1 MPPRG
6 KSLDEMTS
14 SRSKPHRCCPCRA
27 SRVRIEY
34 AAEQGAPNN
43 TKPHKSTYGRK
54 RMGRRN
60 LLLFGAV
67 LAIVAS
73 PAAAQ
78 VKIGVLSDMN
88 SLYADIT
95 GKGTGAAA
103 RMAVEDFGP
112 VLGKPVEIV
121 TADHQ
126 NKADVAVNIARNWY
140 DNEGVDM
147 ITDGGSSAVA
157 LAVEEISRQKQKL
170 VLFNG
175 PASSDITGKNCSPYA
190 AHWNYD
196 TYALSHVTGSA
207 IVKSGGKSWFF
218 IGADYAFGHALER
231 DTAEVVE
238 AEGGKVLGAVYA
250 PINTSDF
257 SSFLLQA
264 QASKS
269 EIVGLANAGGDA
281 TNAIKQGAEFGITR
295 GGQKFAALLMFI
307 TDVHA
312 LGLKTAQ
319 GLQFTTAF
327 YWDQNDETRAFS
339 QRFIKEIGHMPT
351 MVQAGVYSATLHYL
365 KAVKALGSKDP
376 LKVMEK
382 MRETPINDFMT
393 HNGQLRIDG
402 RVLRDMYLVQVK
414 KPEESKGPWDYATI
428 VQTVPGD
435 KAYRPLDKGGC
446 PLVDAAKNVSQAK

>member
-1 MPPRG
+1 
-6 KSLDEMTS
+6 
-14 SRSKPHRCCPCRA
+14 
-27 SRVRIEY
+27 
-34 AAEQGAPNN
+34 
-43 TKPHKSTYGRK
+43 
-54 RMGRRN
+54 MGRRD
-60 LLLFGAV
+60 LLLSAV
-67 LAIVAS
+67 LLALAAT

-95 GKGTGAAA
+95 GKGTGVAA

-126 NKADVAVNIARNWY
+126 NKADVATNIARNWY

-175 PASSDITGKNCSPYA
+175 PASSDITGKSCSPYA

-207 IVKSGGKSWFF
+207 IVKSGGKSWYF
-218 IGADYAFGHALER
+218 IGADYAFGHALQR

-269 EIVGLANAGGDA
+269 EIVGLANAGNDA
-281 TNAIKQGAEFGITR
+281 TNAIKQGAEFGIVR

-307 TDVHA
+307 TDVHG
-312 LGLKTAQ
+312 LGLKAAQ

-339 QRFIKEIGHMPT
+339 QRFIKDVGHMPT
-351 MVQAGVYSATLHYL
+351 MVQAGVYSATMHYL
-365 KAVKALGSKDP
+365 KAIKALGSKEP

-414 KPEESKGPWDYATI
+414 KPEESKGPWDYLSI
-428 VQTVPGD
+428 VRTVPGE

-446 PLVDAAKNVSQAK
+446 PLVEAANKNISQAK

>member
-1 MPPRG
+1 M
-6 KSLDEMTS
+6 
-14 SRSKPHRCCPCRA
+14 SRTNLA
-27 SRVRIEY
+27 LLVALLT
-34 AAEQGAPNN
+34 AAA
-43 TKPHKSTYGRK
+43 T
-54 RMGRRN
+54 
-60 LLLFGAV
+60 
-67 LAIVAS
+67 

-95 GKGTGAAA
+95 GKGTGVAA

-126 NKADVAVNIARNWY
+126 NKADVATNIARNWY

-157 LAVEEISRQKQKL
+157 LAVEEVSRQKQKL

-231 DTAEVVE
+231 DTAEVVK
-238 AEGGKVLGAVYA
+238 ATGGKVLGSVNI
-250 PINTSDF
+250 PLNTPDF

-264 QASKS
+264 QSSKAK
-269 EIVGLANAGGDA
+269 IIGLANAGGD
-281 TNAIKQGAEFGITR
+281 TINAIKQAAEFGLVE
-295 GGQKFAALLMFI
+295 GGQKMAGLLVFI
-307 TDVHA
+307 SDIHS
-312 LGLKTAQ
+312 LGLATAQ
-319 GLQFTTAF
+319 GLTITTAF
-327 YWDQNDETRAFS
+327 YWDLNDKTRAFGA
-339 QRFIKEIGHMPT
+339 RFAKRNGGKYPS
-351 MVQAGVYSATLHYL
+351 MVQAGVYAETLHYL
-365 KAVKALGSKDP
+365 EAVKKVGSAADGGKVVAAMKGVEYDDALFGKTV
-376 LKVMEK
+376 L
-382 MRETPINDFMT
+382 RE
-393 HNGQLRIDG
+393 DG
-402 RVLRDMYLVQVK
+402 RAVHNMYLVEVK
-414 KPEESKGPWDYATI
+414 KPSESKSPYDVYKILATI
-428 VQTVPGD
+428 PADQ
-435 KAYRPLDKGGC
+435 AFRPLADEKGAC
-446 PLVDAAKNVSQAK
+446 ALVK

>member
-1 MPPRG
+1 MR
-6 KSLDEMTS
+6 LTNL
-14 SRSKPHRCCPCRA
+14 A
-27 SRVRIEY
+27 L
-34 AAEQGAPNN
+34 AAITLGVCA
-43 TKPHKSTYGRK
+43 T
-54 RMGRRN
+54 
-60 LLLFGAV
+60 
-67 LAIVAS
+67 

-95 GKGTGAAA
+95 GKGTGVAA
-103 RMAVEDFGP
+103 RMAAEDFGP

-126 NKADVAVNIARNWY
+126 NKADIASGIARVWY
-140 DNEGVDM
+140 DTEGVDM

-157 LAVEEISRQKQKL
+157 LAVEDVSRQKQKL

-196 TYALSHVTGSA
+196 TYALSTVTGSA
-207 IVKSGGKSWFF
+207 VVAQGGKSWFF

-231 DTAEVVE
+231 DTAAVVE
-238 AEGGKVLGAVYA
+238 KNGGKVLGAVYA
-250 PINTSDF
+250 PLNTADF

-264 QASKS
+264 QASKAD
-269 EIVGLANAGGDA
+269 IIGLANAGGDT
-281 TNAIKQGAEFGITR
+281 TNAIKQGTEFGITK

-312 LGLKTAQ
+312 LGLNAAQ

-327 YWDQNDETRAFS
+327 YWDKDDQTRAFS
-339 QRFIKEIGHMPT
+339 QRFIKQVGHMPT

-365 KAVKALGSKDP
+365 KAVKALGNKDP

-393 HNGQLRIDG
+393 HDGKLRIDG
-402 RVLRDMYLVQVK
+402 RVLRDMYLVEVK
-414 KPEESKGPWDYATI
+414 KPEESKGPWDYLKI
-428 VQTVPGD
+428 VETVPGD
-435 KAYRPLDKGGC
+435 KAYRPLGDGGC
-446 PLVDAAKNVSQAK
+446 PLVTAAKQ

>member
-1 MPPRG
+1 
-6 KSLDEMTS
+6 
-14 SRSKPHRCCPCRA
+14 
-27 SRVRIEY
+27 
-34 AAEQGAPNN
+34 
-43 TKPHKSTYGRK
+43 
-54 RMGRRN
+54 MGRRD
-60 LLLFGAV
+60 LLLSAV
-67 LAIVAS
+67 LLTLAAT

-95 GKGTGAAA
+95 GKGTGVAA

-126 NKADVAVNIARNWY
+126 NKADVATNIARNWY

-175 PASSDITGKNCSPYA
+175 PASSDITGKSCSPYA

-207 IVKSGGKSWFF
+207 IVKSGGKSWYF
-218 IGADYAFGHALER
+218 IGADYAFGHALQR

-269 EIVGLANAGGDA
+269 EIVGLANAGNDA
-281 TNAIKQGAEFGITR
+281 TNAIKQGAEFGIVR

-307 TDVHA
+307 TDVHG
-312 LGLKTAQ
+312 LGLKAAQ

-339 QRFIKEIGHMPT
+339 QRFIKDVGHMPT
-351 MVQAGVYSATLHYL
+351 MVQAGVYSATMHYL
-365 KAVKALGSKDP
+365 KAIKALGSKEP

-414 KPEESKGPWDYATI
+414 KPEESKGPWDYLSI
-428 VQTVPGD
+428 VRTVPGE

-446 PLVDAAKNVSQAK
+446 PLVEAANKNISQAK

>member
-1 MPPRG
+1 MADHNEHEG
-6 KSLDEMTS
+6 KKQM
-14 SRSKPHRCCPCRA
+14 R
-27 SRVRIEY
+27 
-34 AAEQGAPNN
+34 
-43 TKPHKSTYGRK
+43 
-54 RMGRRN
+54 RRN
-60 LLLFGAV
+60 WLLLAALL
-67 LAIVAS
+67 LASAAPAS
-73 PAAAQ
+73 AQ

-95 GKGTGAAA
+95 GKGTGVAA
-103 RMAVEDFGP
+103 RMAAQDFGP

-126 NKADVAVNIARNWY
+126 NKADVATNIARNWY

-157 LAVEEISRQKQKL
+157 LAVEDLSRQKQKL

-231 DTAEVVE
+231 DTAAVVE

-269 EIVGLANAGGDA
+269 NIIGLANAGGDT
-281 TNAIKQGAEFGITR
+281 TNSIKQGSEFGITQ

-307 TDVHA
+307 TDIHA
-312 LGLKTAQ
+312 LGLKAAQ

-327 YWDQNDETRAFS
+327 YWDQNAETRAFS
-339 QRFIKEIGHMPT
+339 QRFIKEVGHMPT
-351 MVQAGVYSATLHYL
+351 MVQAGVYSATIHYL
-365 KAVKALGSKDP
+365 KAVKALGNKDP

-402 RVLRDMYLVQVK
+402 RVLRDMYLLEVK
-414 KPEESKGPWDYATI
+414 KPEDSKGPWDYAKI
-428 VQTVPGD
+428 IQTVAGD
-435 KAYRPLDKGGC
+435 KAFRPLDKGGC
-446 PLVDAAKNVSQAK
+446 PLVQASKGVTQK

>member
-1 MPPRG
+1 
-6 KSLDEMTS
+6 
-14 SRSKPHRCCPCRA
+14 
-27 SRVRIEY
+27 
-34 AAEQGAPNN
+34 
-43 TKPHKSTYGRK
+43 
-54 RMGRRN
+54 MGRRK
-60 LLLFGAV
+60 LLL
-67 LAIVAS
+67 LAAMLAAATS
-73 PAAAQ
+73 PAVAQ

-95 GKGTGAAA
+95 GKGTGVAA
-103 RMAVEDFGP
+103 RMAAEDFGP
-112 VLGKPVEIV
+112 VLGKPVEVV

-126 NKADVAVNIARNWY
+126 NKPDVATNIVRNWY

-157 LAVEEISRQKQKL
+157 LAVEEVSRQKQKL

-231 DTAEVVE
+231 DTAAVVE
-238 AEGGKVLGAVYA
+238 QEGGKVDGAVYA

-269 EIVGLANAGGDA
+269 QIIGLANAGGDT
-281 TNAIKQGAEFGITR
+281 TNSIKQGREFGILK
-295 GGQKFAALLMFI
+295 GGQKFAALLFFI

-312 LGLKTAQ
+312 LGLDAAQ

-327 YWDQNDETRAFS
+327 YWDQNDETRKFS
-339 QRFIKEIGHMPT
+339 QRFIRRSGT
-351 MVQAGVYSATLHYL
+351 C
-365 KAVKALGSKDP
+365 
-376 LKVMEK
+376 
-382 MRETPINDFMT
+382 R
-393 HNGQLRIDG
+393 
-402 RVLRDMYLVQVK
+402 
-414 KPEESKGPWDYATI
+414 PWC
-428 VQTVPGD
+428 
-435 KAYRPLDKGGC
+435 RPASTARPC
-446 PLVDAAKNVSQAK
+446 II

>member
-1 MPPRG
+1 MR
-6 KSLDEMTS
+6 
-14 SRSKPHRCCPCRA
+14 
-27 SRVRIEY
+27 
-34 AAEQGAPNN
+34 
-43 TKPHKSTYGRK
+43 
-54 RMGRRN
+54 RRN
-60 LLLFGAV
+60 LVLLAAMLAAV
-67 LAIVAS
+67 AT

-95 GKGTGAAA
+95 GKGTGVAA
-103 RMAVEDFGP
+103 RMAAEDFGP

-126 NKADVAVNIARNWY
+126 NKADVATNIVRNWY

-157 LAVEEISRQKQKL
+157 LAVEEVSRQKQKL
-170 VLFNG
+170 ELFNG
-175 PASSDITGKNCSPYA
+175 PASSDITGKNCSAYA

-207 IVKSGGKSWFF
+207 VVKAGGKSWFF

-231 DTAEVVE
+231 DTAQVVE
-238 AEGGKVLGAVYA
+238 SEGGKVLGAVYA

-264 QASKS
+264 QASKAD
-269 EIVGLANAGGDA
+269 IVGLANAGGDT
-281 TNAIKQGAEFGITR
+281 TNSIKQGAEFGITR

-307 TDVHA
+307 TDVNA
-312 LGLKTAQ
+312 LGLKAAQ

-339 QRFIKEIGHMPT
+339 QRFIKEVGHMPT
-351 MVQAGVYSATLHYL
+351 MVQAGGYSATMHYL
-365 KAVKALGSKDP
+365 KAIKALGNKDP
-376 LKVMEK
+376 LAVMAK
-382 MRETPINDFMT
+382 MREMPINDFMT
-393 HNGQLRIDG
+393 HNGRLRIDG
-402 RVLRDMYLVQVK
+402 RVVRDMYLVEVK
-414 KPEESKGPWDYATI
+414 KPEESKGPWDYLKI
-428 VQTVPGD
+428 INTVPGD
-435 KAYRPLDKGGC
+435 EAYRPLE
-446 PLVDAAKNVSQAK
+446 

>member
-1 MPPRG
+1 MG
-6 KSLDEMTS
+6 
-14 SRSKPHRCCPCRA
+14 RSKLA
-27 SRVRIEY
+27 FLAVMLSL
-34 AAEQGAPNN
+34 AAA
-43 TKPHKSTYGRK
+43 
-54 RMGRRN
+54 
-60 LLLFGAV
+60 
-67 LAIVAS
+67 

-95 GKGTGAAA
+95 GKGTGVAA
-103 RMAVEDFGP
+103 RMAAEDFGP
-112 VLGKPVEIV
+112 ILGKPVEIV

-126 NKADVAVNIARNWY
+126 NKADVATNIARNWY

-157 LAVEEISRQKQKL
+157 LAVEEVSRQKQKL

-196 TYALSHVTGSA
+196 TYALSHVTGAA
-207 IVKSGGKSWFF
+207 IVKAGGKSWYF

-231 DTAEVVE
+231 DTAQVVE

-264 QASKS
+264 QASKAD
-269 EIVGLANAGGDA
+269 IVGLANAGGDT
-281 TNAIKQGAEFGITR
+281 TNSIKQGAEFGITQ

-307 TDVHA
+307 TDVHS
-312 LGLKTAQ
+312 LGLKVAQ

-339 QRFIKEIGHMPT
+339 RRFIKEVGHMPT
-351 MVQAGVYSATLHYL
+351 MVQAGVYSATMHYL
-365 KAVKALGSKDP
+365 KAVKALGGKEP
-376 LKVMEK
+376 LKMMEK

-414 KPEESKGPWDYATI
+414 RPEESKGPWDYLTI
-428 VQTVPGD
+428 IQTVPGD
-435 KAYRPLDKGGC
+435 KAYRPLEAGGC
-446 PLVDAAKNVSQAK
+446 PLVDAAKKDVSQAK

>member
-1 MPPRG
+1 M
-6 KSLDEMTS
+6 
-14 SRSKPHRCCPCRA
+14 SRRHLA
-27 SRVRIEY
+27 LL
-34 AAEQGAPNN
+34 AAA
-43 TKPHKSTYGRK
+43 
-54 RMGRRN
+54 
-60 LLLFGAV
+60 LLTA
-67 LAIVAS
+67 AAT

-95 GKGTGAAA
+95 GKGTGVAA
-103 RMAVEDFGP
+103 RMAAEDFGP

-157 LAVEEISRQKQKL
+157 LAVEEVSRQKQKL

-218 IGADYAFGHALER
+218 VGADYAFGHALER
-231 DTAEVVE
+231 DTAAVVE

-264 QASKS
+264 QASKAQ
-269 EIVGLANAGGDA
+269 IIGLANAGGDS
-281 TNAIKQGAEFGITR
+281 TNSIKQGAEFGITQ

-312 LGLKTAQ
+312 LGLKAAQ
-319 GLQFTTAF
+319 GTAVHH
-327 YWDQNDETRAFS
+327 R
-339 QRFIKEIGHMPT
+339 
-351 MVQAGVYSATLHYL
+351 LL
-365 KAVKALGSKDP
+365 LG
-376 LKVMEK
+376 
-382 MRETPINDFMT
+382 
-393 HNGQLRIDG
+393 
-402 RVLRDMYLVQVK
+402 
-414 KPEESKGPWDYATI
+414 PE
-428 VQTVPGD
+428 
-435 KAYRPLDKGGC
+435 
-446 PLVDAAKNVSQAK
+446 